1 MAFMLTGK
9 HVQLRRVE
17 PDDYPAIQAWQND
30 PEVFYWMDYGR
41 SFSLEDIRAS
51 EEQATKEGH
60 PFVIVAEG
68 RAIGRIGLNNFRA
81 RDHIASFYIF
91 VGDKDV
97 RGKGYGIDALMAI
110 IAYGFDVLNLRKV
123 ELWTLAHNERAIRM
137 YKSAGFVEDA
147 RIPERSYKE
156 DRWADHLVMSIDRES
171 FTRSRTS
178 YGI

>member
-1 MAFMLTGK
+1 MTLLAGK

-17 PDDYPAIQAWQND
+17 PGDYPAIQEWQND
-30 PEVFYWMDYGR
+30 PEVFYWMDYER
-41 SFSLEDIRAS
+41 AFSLDDIRQS
-51 EEQATKEGH
+51 EEHAVTEGH

-68 RAIGRIGLNNFRA
+68 RTIGRIGLNNFRA
-81 RDHIASFYIF
+81 RDEMASLYIF
-91 VGDKDV
+91 VGDREV
-97 RGKGYGIDALMAI
+97 RGKGYGIDALMAL
-110 IAYGFDVLNLRKV
+110 IAYGFDALNLRKI

-137 YKSAGFVEDA
+137 YKAAGFVEDG

-171 FTRSRTS
+171 FARSRAS

>member
-1 MAFMLTGK
+1 MTMLAGK

-17 PDDYPAIQAWQND
+17 PGDYPAIQAWQND
-30 PEVFYWMDYGR
+30 PEVFYWMDYTR
-41 SFSLEDIRAS
+41 SFSLDDIRSS
-51 EEQATKEGH
+51 EEQAITEGH

-68 RAIGRIGLNNFRA
+68 RPIGRIGLNNFRA
-81 RDHIASFYIF
+81 RDGLASLYIF
-91 VGDKDV
+91 VGDREV
-97 RGKGYGIDALMAI
+97 RGKGYGIDALMVLL
-110 IAYGFDVLNLRKV
+110 AYGFDVKNFRKI

-156 DRWADHLVMSIDRES
+156 DRWADHLVMSIDRDA
-171 FTRSRTS
+171 FARSRAS

>member
-1 MAFMLTGK
+1 MTLLTGK

-17 PDDYPAIQAWQND
+17 PADYPAIQEWQND

-41 SFSLEDIRAS
+41 AFSLEDIRRS
-51 EEQATKEGH
+51 EENAVTEGH

-81 RDHIASFYIF
+81 RDGMASLYIF
-91 VGDKDV
+91 VGDREV
-97 RGKGYGIDALMAI
+97 RGKGYGIDALMTVL
-110 IAYGFDVLNLRKV
+110 AYGFDVMNFRKI
-123 ELWTLAHNERAIRM
+123 ELWTLAHNERAVRM
-137 YKSAGFVEDA
+137 YKAAGFVEDA

-156 DRWADHLVMSIDRES
+156 DGWADHLVMSIDRDS
-171 FTRSRTS
+171 FARSRAS